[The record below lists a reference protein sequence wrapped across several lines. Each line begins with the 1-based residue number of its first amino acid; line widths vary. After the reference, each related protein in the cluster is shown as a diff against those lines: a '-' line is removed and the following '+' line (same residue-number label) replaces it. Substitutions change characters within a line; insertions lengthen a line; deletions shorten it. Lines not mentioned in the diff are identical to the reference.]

1 MKQCPVCKTTYT
13 DESLRYCLADG
24 ATLSDL
30 AGEQATVAQQRIDS
44 AETVFVPTRGDK
56 LRVDIP
62 PDSSRSDVPPNFAPA
77 TAANRGSS
85 GVMVK
90 VLLAVLGVVVLGL
103 IAIAAVTLIYLYVRG
118 PDRAAVTNSNSN
130 KESRTPVTSPTP
142 MLTGDDTNE
151 LREQIANLEKKLN
164 EQRTSNRPMDVPLSL
179 PNQTTSTT
187 STARVNSP
195 GDGFLALRT
204 FPGSDV
210 GSRILAI
217 PHGATI
223 TVGGCLGASRVGS
236 KTGRW
241 CRASYKGYSGWVFD
255 AFLVY

>member
-1 MKQCPVCKTTYT
+1 MKQCPACKTTYT

-30 AGEQATVAQQRIDS
+30 AGEQATVANQRVDS
-44 AETVFVPTRGDK
+44 EATGFVPPRGDR
-56 LRVDIP
+56 LRVEIP
-62 PDSSRSDVPPNFAPA
+62 SDSSRSVPPNFASTQVA
-77 TAANRGSS
+77 HRGSS
-85 GVMVK
+85 GIMVK

-103 IAIAAVTLIYLYVRG
+103 IAIAAVALIYLYSKA
-118 PDRAAVTNSNSN
+118 PDRASVTNSSFN
-130 KESRTPVTSPTP
+130 KETRTPAPAPTP
-142 MLTGDDTNE
+142 LPTADDTNE

-164 EQRTSNRPMDVPLSL
+164 EQRTSNKPMDVPLSL
-179 PNQTTSTT
+179 PNQPASTT

-204 FPGSDV
+204 FPSSDV
-210 GSRILAI
+210 GTRILAI

-223 TVGGCLGASRVGS
+223 TVGGCLSATRIGN

-241 CRASYKGYSGWVFD
+241 CRASYRGYSGWVFD
-255 AFLVY
+255 AFLIY